1 MPRKL
6 PWLTELRPKPTRP
19 PSKPSTSRRP
29 PPRASSPALSDDLV
43 DSDLNPLSPSTPP
56 PPAKLPTFS
65 SPPSPAN
72 PTPPPAFSPMR
83 PSDQVFRMVE
93 DEFLSTAKLY
103 TRHLH
108 REAYVE
114 AKQRAKARGGAML
127 RELGR
132 GTDRRTERGTRG
144 GLEDEAR
151 ERRKRDKSEEAGEE
165 MEEWLDPQLA
175 GLMKGREEA
184 RVVCRPGSGVGR
196 KVVGVKG
203 DTRASRGLGR
213 SPGKVKKRDVEAMW
227 NGEDEF
233 GASRKR
239 KQIEVVE
246 EDDSDGLD
254 ATRSRPGPPKP
265 TVKSAISEPLTANAH
280 SKATTD
286 IFKPY
291 ARPKDSFAAPSGTAK
306 VPRNNLPTPPTDQPS
321 SPTTK
326 ALNTKPLDPFSD
338 DTHDLLTNSAER
350 DSVAEFL
357 ARKKAAREKKVLGH
371 GGGGLGS
378 AKKVKREEGGKGGE
392 EYDDV
397 PTFMI

>member
-6 PWLTELRPKPTRP
+6 PWLTEPS
-19 PSKPSTSRRP
+19 SKPPKAPPKVSLPRKS
-29 PPRASSPALSDDLV
+29 PPRPSSPGLSDDLV

-56 PPAKLPTFS
+56 PPAKVPTFS

-72 PTPPPAFSPMR
+72 PTPPPASSPMR

-114 AKQRAKARGGAML
+114 AKRRARARGGAML

-132 GTDRRTERGTRG
+132 GIDTRTERGKRG
-144 GLEDEAR
+144 EMEDEVR
-151 ERRKRDKSEEAGEE
+151 DRRKREKSEEGDEE
-165 MEEWLDPQLA
+165 REEWLDPQLA

-184 RVVCRPGSGVGR
+184 RVVCRTSRGVGR
-196 KVVGVKG
+196 KVAGVKG
-203 DTRASRGLGR
+203 DTRAARGFGR

-227 NGEDEF
+227 DGENEP
-233 GASRKR
+233 ALSKKR
-239 KQIEVVE
+239 KQVQAE
-246 EDDSDGLD
+246 EDDSDDLD
-254 ATRSRPGPPKP
+254 ATRTHTAPPKSM
-265 TVKSAISEPLTANAH
+265 VSKHTATATRP
-280 SKATTD
+280 KAPSD

-291 ARPKDSFAAPSGTAK
+291 AKSSKPATAPQPTTTSETA
-306 VPRNNLPTPPTDQPS
+306 RSNLPTPPTDQPS
-321 SPTTK
+321 SPAMKSSNAIFT
-326 ALNTKPLDPFSD
+326 DPFSD
-338 DTHDLLTNSAER
+338 DTHDLITNRAER

-357 ARKKAAREKKVLGH
+357 ARKKAAREKKVLGK
-371 GGGGLGS
+371 GGGGVGS
-378 AKKVKREEGGKGGE
+378 AKKRVGVKDEEK